1 MTLGCKQNQAESE
14 AITRELQ
21 EAGYCIVSSEVKA
34 DVYILNTCTVTHVAD
49 RKSRHFIRMIHR
61 ENPEAKIVVTGC
73 YAQRAARELQEIKG
87 TALVLGNSQ
96 KPYLKKIL
104 DELTGSIQYGRTRG
118 KPDKPER
125 TRSFIKIQDG
135 CNNFC
140 SFCIVP
146 LVRGREISLPEELI
160 IEQVKQRSLDGYQE
174 IVLTGTEIGRYR
186 YGSKDLTQLIKNI
199 LAETEIPR
207 LRLSSFQPQEI
218 TKELLSLWENSRLC
232 RHLHLSLQ
240 SGSKNILHLMNRR
253 YSLDEYVATVLKIRS
268 AISDVAI
275 TTDVIVGFPGESQDE
290 FLESMEFCRM
300 IGFARI
306 HVFPFSIREGT
317 RAASIPVQINP
328 SVKNQRMENMLN
340 LARTSQ
346 ESFNKGFVGRR
357 LHVLFE
363 QKSGDLWSGLTDNYI
378 KVYAKSNKPLTN
390 MLLPVEIIELL
401 DDGVLGRIKE

>member
-1 MTLGCKQNQAESE
+1 
-14 AITRELQ
+14 
-21 EAGYCIVSSEVKA
+21 
-34 DVYILNTCTVTHVAD
+34 
-49 RKSRHFIRMIHR
+49 
-61 ENPEAKIVVTGC
+61 
-73 YAQRAARELQEIKG
+73 
-87 TALVLGNSQ
+87 
-96 KPYLKKIL
+96 
-104 DELTGSIQYGRTRG
+104 
-118 KPDKPER
+118 
-125 TRSFIKIQDG
+125 
-135 CNNFC
+135 
-140 SFCIVP
+140 
-146 LVRGREISLPEELI
+146 LI

-199 LAETEIPR
+199 LAETAIPR
-207 LRLSSFQPQEI
+207 LRLSSLQPQEI

-300 IGFARI
+300 TGFARI
-306 HVFPFSIREGT
+306 HIFPFSIREGT
-317 RAASIPVQINP
+317 RAASMPAQIDP
-328 SVKNQRMENMLN
+328 FVKNQRMENMLN

-378 KVYAKSNKPLTN
+378 KVYAKSNKPITN